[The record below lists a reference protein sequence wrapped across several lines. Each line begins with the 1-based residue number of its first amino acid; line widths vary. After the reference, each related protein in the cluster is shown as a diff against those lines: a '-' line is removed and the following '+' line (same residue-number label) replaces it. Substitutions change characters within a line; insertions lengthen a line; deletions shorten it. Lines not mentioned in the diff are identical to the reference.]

1 MTLTHKQ
8 TISLCIIFSWLFSIN
23 TLAQTAEDYF
33 HDGAQTYIGGN
44 LAGAMNQVQD
54 GLLKFPDDPKLNELL
69 ETLKEEEQKT
79 QDKDQENQ
87 DQQNEDQEKKQEQ
100 NNQEQNQNKNDEQEE
115 EKEGEQENQS
125 QENENEDQNKEN
137 QQPQPQNAREISKEE
152 AQKILQALAQKEKEL
167 LKEFKKLKPQG
178 STTHDKDW

>member
-8 TISLCIIFSWLFSIN
+8 TISLCIIFSSLFSIN
-23 TLAQTAEDYF
+23 ALAQTAEDYF

-44 LAGAMNQVQD
+44 LAGAMNLVQD
-54 GLLKFPDDPKLNELL
+54 GLFKFPDDPKLNELL
-69 ETLKEEEQKT
+69 ETLKEEEQKK
-79 QDKDQENQ
+79 QNKDQENQ
-87 DQQNEDQEKKQEQ
+87 DQQNEDQKKDQEQ
-100 NNQEQNQNKNDEQEE
+100 NNQEQNENKNDEQEE
-115 EKEGEQENQS
+115 EKQGDQENESQENQ
-125 QENENEDQNKEN
+125 DKEN

-178 STTHDKDW
+178 SATHDKDW